1 MALSCRSGLKTR
13 TADPSGKRAIL
24 EKLMTSTNAQQN
36 IEGQL
41 NRCLRFFPAW
51 GIYQLL
57 LLILVLQVTASPAAA
72 QQQTLFLPLAI
83 HAPEAGRLATL
94 ADEALTTA
102 VSASGEQVLSRHEAE
117 KQFDYGVA
125 WPPAPA
131 AVRAFAA
138 GQAIDYVALGSL
150 TQVDAGFSIDL
161 AAYDLLSDA
170 PPKYFYGRA
179 ESAAE
184 LDRVLSSL
192 VGEILTHTGR
202 HFLIGEIGVEG
213 NRRIDSGAILRN
225 VRTQAGDRYQPDL
238 LREDLKNVFQMGYF
252 DDVRIDA
259 VDTERGKKVTFIVD
273 EKPVLNR
280 VQITGQDRIK
290 DEDIR
295 QVITLRVNNII
306 RSKEVE
312 DSVENIRR
320 LYREKGFYNT
330 RVTANLNYPKPDRV
344 DVDFVIEEGEK
355 VLIRDINFVGNDS
368 FSERQLKKVIST
380 SEKGFFSWFT
390 DSGVLKRDEVEQDAA
405 RITAF
410 YNNHGFI
417 DAAVGKPEITQKED
431 RLYVTFHIA
440 EGERYEVGQVSLSG
454 DLVESE
460 GTLLALVRLK
470 DEKYFSR
477 RILREDILRLTDFYA
492 DRGYAFADAAPL
504 LDRNPQQK
512 TVAVTIDLQQNNIV
526 HINRI
531 IIEGNTRTRDRVI
544 RRDMEVEESGIFSA
558 SGLRASNENL
568 QRLGFFDKV
577 NITPEPTAAE
587 DLMDILVQVEERPTG
602 TFSVGAGYSSVDKL
616 LFMTEISQNN
626 FLGKGQRL
634 SLQANISGNAT
645 RYNFSF
651 TEPRVNDSQLL
662 FGLDLYDWRRE
673 YDEYTRDSYGFA
685 LRFGYPVWE
694 RWRMF
699 WSYGY
704 DRTDL
709 RDVDP
714 LASSVILRSRDINV
728 TSAARIGFD
737 RDTRN
742 RRYDPS
748 RGSLYSINLKYA
760 GGPLGGDAEF
770 TKLEGSSSWYFP
782 FKWATNFH
790 LRVAGGLVT
799 ENKTG
804 QLPVF
809 ERFYL
814 GGLSTVRGFD
824 FGEISPRE
832 NGDKIGGRKMWYTN
846 LEYIF
851 PIIKDAGLKGV
862 IFVDA
867 GDSIDRN
874 LPRTEFDRVR
884 YSAGAGFRWL
894 SPMGPLRLEWGYN
907 LDPKG
912 DEEQSSWDFSIG
924 GTF

>member
-1 MALSCRSGLKTR
+1 
-13 TADPSGKRAIL
+13 
-24 EKLMTSTNAQQN
+24 MTSTNARQYPPR
-36 IEGQL
+36 QL
-41 NRCLRFFPAW
+41 NRCLLFSAC
-51 GIYQLL
+51 GLCQLL
-57 LLILVLQVTASPAAA
+57 LLMLVLQVTASPAAA

-83 HAPEAGRLATL
+83 HAPGETGQLATL
-94 ADEALTTA
+94 ADEALAAA
-102 VSASGEQVLSRHEAE
+102 VRKSDAQVLSRNEAE

-131 AVRAFAA
+131 TVRAFAA
-138 GQAIDYVALGSL
+138 GKAIDYVALGSL
-150 TQVDAGFSIDL
+150 TQMGTGFSVDL

-170 PPKYFYGRA
+170 PPKYFYDRV
-179 ESAAE
+179 ESPAE
-184 LDRVLSSL
+184 LDGVLGSL
-192 VGEILTHTGR
+192 MEEILTYTGR
-202 HFLIGEIGVEG
+202 HFLIAEIGVEG

-225 VRTQAGDRYQPDL
+225 VRAQAGDRYQPDL

-280 VQITGQDRIK
+280 IQITGPDRVK

-295 QVITLRVNNII
+295 QVITLRANNII
-306 RSKEVE
+306 RSKELQ

-330 RVTANLNYPKPDRV
+330 RVTANLSYPKPDRV

-355 VLIRDINFVGNDS
+355 VLIRDISFVGNES
-368 FSERQLKKVIST
+368 FSERRLKRVIST

-390 DSGVLKRDEVEQDAA
+390 DSGVLKRDVIEQDAA

-417 DAAVGKPEITQKED
+417 DAAVGKPEITQEKD

-440 EGERYEVGQVSLSG
+440 EGERYEVGRVSLSG

-460 GTLLALVRLK
+460 EILLGLVRLK
-470 DEKYFSR
+470 EERYFSR
-477 RILREDILRLTDFYA
+477 RVLREDILRLTDFYA

-504 LDRNPQQK
+504 LDRNPQEK
-512 TVAVTIDLQQNNIV
+512 TVDVTIDLQQNHIV
-526 HINRI
+526 RINRI
-531 IIEGNTRTRDRVI
+531 LIEGNVRTRDRVI

-602 TFSVGAGYSSVDKL
+602 TFSIGAGYSSVDKL

-651 TEPRVNDSQLL
+651 TDPRVNDSQLL

-685 LRFGYPVWE
+685 LRFGYPIWE

-714 LASSVILRSRDINV
+714 GASDLILRSRDLNV
-728 TSAARIGFD
+728 TSAARLGFD

-748 RGSLYSINLKYA
+748 RGSFYSINLKYA

-782 FKWATNFH
+782 FKWDTNFH

-799 ENKTG
+799 ENKTDR
-804 QLPVF
+804 LPVF

-862 IFVDA
+862 IFFDA

-874 LPRTEFDRVR
+874 LPRAPTDRVR

-894 SPMGPLRLEWGYN
+894 SPLGPLRLEWGYN
-907 LDPKG
+907 LDPVG